1 MYIPKSFYTII
12 NHKSLPNLNNC
23 DIVLMSNI
31 SDYIKNIYNEE
42 TSYLEQYINDIM
54 KKFKNKNNKIVCAY
68 LYNIKNTIYRSKI
81 DDPIYR
87 KSIFNK
93 LDITYKEKEFK
104 SVIDNCTDS
113 VIII

>member
-1 MYIPKSFYTII
+1 MGHATHRYYSNLNQDYYYSDNAIFVAEIASTVNETLLSLYMLNNVDDVNEKKNII
-12 NHKSLPNLNNC
+12 NEML
-23 DIVLMSNI
+23 D
-31 SDYIKNIYNEE
+31 D
-42 TSYLEQYINDIM
+42 
-54 KKFKNKNNKIVCAY
+54 
-68 LYNIKNTIYRSKI
+68 IKNTIYRSKI